1 MFSAAAFITFL
12 TALSGVTALPFS
24 QLVRSLPRDIS
35 HIAVDE
41 ANGHY
46 LAFKRD
52 GSLYGRYPVDVE
64 SSGIERRADASQC
77 AQLSV
82 DEAQTIPGWNAI
94 VQYANSNWGSGS
106 RNIVTNPTDYVDR
119 PAQVCITDDVVQLSY
134 SGDPVCQT
142 HTTTSQGSLVGT
154 SGEVD
159 IEVDQGF
166 TSDSS
171 YTVSS
176 ASTIGVSN
184 TLSVKIGVPE
194 VAEVT
199 EAFTISASVTD
210 TTSSTFKVSQ
220 DDTSK
225 VTIKMTAP
233 QGKTCAAVTSTKTC
247 NIQATG
253 QIRYLATGW
262 IWFNYN
268 SATQGHY
275 KWAVNIESVLTNQD
289 DRSSFAAF
297 KGSMVANTQTS
308 YAGNCQ

>member
-24 QLVRSLPRDIS
+24 QLVRSLPRDIT

-41 ANGHY
+41 AKGHY

-64 SSGIERRADASQC
+64 SSGVERRDASQC

-82 DEAQTIPGWNAI
+82 TEAQTIPGWNAI

-154 SGEVD
+154 EGEVD

-166 TSDSS
+166 NSDSS

-176 ASTIGVSN
+176 ASTLGVSN

-199 EAFTISASVTD
+199 EAFTVSASVTD
-210 TTSSTFKVSQ
+210 TTSSTF
-220 DDTSK
+220 DTSYNDVSK

-233 QGKTCAAVTSTKTC
+233 EGKTCTAATTTKTC

-253 QIRYLATGW
+253 NIRYLATGW

-275 KWAVNIESVLTNQD
+275 KWAVSIEGVLTNQD
-289 DRSSFAAF
+289 DRSSFATF
-297 KGSMVANTQTS
+297 KGSMAANTETS
-308 YAGNCQ
+308 YAGSCQ

>member
-1 MFSAAAFITFL
+1 MFGTATFISFL

-24 QLVRSLPRDIS
+24 ELVGILPRDIS

-41 ANGHY
+41 ARGHY

-52 GSLYGRYPVDVE
+52 GSLYGRYPVDAE
-64 SSGIERRADASQC
+64 SNSLQRRAASQC
-77 AQLSV
+77 GPLSV
-82 DEAQTIPGWNAI
+82 DQAKTLKGWDAI
-94 VQYANSNWGSGS
+94 EQYANNNWGDGS
-106 RNIVTNPTDYVDR
+106 RNIVTNPTDYVDS
-119 PAQVCITDDVVQLSY
+119 PAQVCITDEVVELSF

-142 HTTTSQGSLVGT
+142 HTTSSEGLLVGT
-154 SGEVD
+154 KGEVD

-166 TSDSS
+166 NTDTS
-171 YTVSS
+171 YTVTS

-184 TLSVKIGVPE
+184 TLTVKVGVPA

-199 EAFTISASVTD
+199 EALTISAEVTD
-210 TTSSTFKVSQ
+210 TTSSTFDVSYN
-220 DDTSK
+220 DVSK

-233 QGKTCAAVTSTKTC
+233 EGKTCTATTSTKTC

-253 QIRYLATGW
+253 NIRYLASGW

-268 SATQGHY
+268 DKTQGHY
-275 KWAVNIESVLTNQD
+275 KWAANIETVLTNQD

-297 KGSMVANTQTS
+297 KGSMVADTQTS

>member
-1 MFSAAAFITFL
+1 MLSAAAFITFL

-24 QLVRSLPRDIS
+24 QLVRSLPRDIA

-41 ANGHY
+41 ARGHY

-52 GSLYGRYPVDVE
+52 GSLYGRYPVDAETSIVE
-64 SSGIERRADASQC
+64 RSGASQC

-82 DEAQTIPGWNAI
+82 AEAQTIPGWNDI

-106 RNIVTNPTDYVDR
+106 HNIVTNPTDYVDS

-154 SGEVD
+154 EGEVN

-166 TSDSS
+166 NSDSS

-176 ASTIGVSN
+176 ASTLGVSN

-199 EAFTISASVTD
+199 DAFTVSTSVTD
-210 TTSSTFKVSQ
+210 TTSSTI
-220 DDTSK
+220 DTSYSDTGK

-233 QGKTCAAVTSTKTC
+233 EGKTCTAVTSTKTC
-247 NIQATG
+247 NIQASG

-262 IWFNYN
+262 IWFNYD
-268 SATQGHY
+268 SATHGHY
-275 KWAVNIESVLTNQD
+275 KWAVSIEAVVTNQD
-289 DRSSFAAF
+289 DRSSFATF
-297 KGSMVANTQTS
+297 KGSMVANTETS

>member
-24 QLVRSLPRDIS
+24 QLVRSLPRDIT

-41 ANGHY
+41 ARGHY

-52 GSLYGRYPVDVE
+52 GSLYGRYPVDAE
-64 SSGIERRADASQC
+64 SGDVERRDASQC

-82 DEAQTIPGWNAI
+82 AEAQTIPGWNAI

-154 SGEVD
+154 TGEVD

-176 ASTIGVSN
+176 ASTLGVSN

-199 EAFTISASVTD
+199 EAFTVSAEVTD
-210 TTSSTFKVSQ
+210 TTSSTFKASQ

-233 QGKTCAAVTSTKTC
+233 QGKTCTAVTNTKTC

-253 QIRYLATGW
+253 KVRYLATGW

-275 KWAVNIESVLTNQD
+275 KWAVNIEGVLTNQD
-289 DRSSFAAF
+289 DRSSFATF
-297 KGSMVANTQTS
+297 KGSMVANTQNS

>member
-24 QLVRSLPRDIS
+24 QLVRSLPRDIA

-41 ANGHY
+41 AKGHY

-52 GSLYGRYPVDVE
+52 GSLYGRYPVDAE
-64 SSGIERRADASQC
+64 TSGIERRDASQC

-82 DEAQTIPGWNAI
+82 AEAQTIPGWNAI

-154 SGEVD
+154 EGEVD

-166 TSDSS
+166 NSDSS

-176 ASTIGVSN
+176 ASTLGVSN

-199 EAFTISASVTD
+199 EAFTVSASVTD
-210 TTSSTFKVSQ
+210 TTSSTI
-220 DDTSK
+220 DTSYNDMSK

-233 QGKTCAAVTSTKTC
+233 EGKTCTAETSTKTC

-262 IWFNYN
+262 IWFNYD

-275 KWAVNIESVLTNQD
+275 KWAVNIEAVVTNQD
-289 DRSSFAAF
+289 DRSSFATF
-297 KGSMVANTQTS
+297 KGSMVANTETS
-308 YAGNCQ
+308 YAGSCQ